1 MSVHSLH
8 SLLPH
13 HMLNQSLSGNQE
25 KYFGHPSAKEGMCS
39 WGYLDLGIELRG
51 MISVADGR
59 RFLEAELSQPK
70 WDAARSLTTAIARII
85 EGAFDLEPGVVQAKQ
100 RYVDVGQERMR
111 IQANFGVIGVRC
123 PDNAK
128 LIEVLSALAGRIV
141 PISDVDDVPMV
152 DVSGETRG
160 LVDRVANDFLETCG
174 GKRIGTTM
182 QIVVDQKPIATLSRG
197 WCNAPKDED
206 VGPVERTLEAYYDGR
221 RLRSRILFVMEN
233 SNRGKVFEI
242 FYDEERFD
250 EALRGLGDDKRILLS
265 LIVKESKIDKDRS
278 RYELVSFQRVDPPT
292 ELVLC

>member
-1 MSVHSLH
+1 MY
-8 SLLPH
+8 LP
-13 HMLNQSLSGNQE
+13 GAENQE
-25 KYFGHPSAKEGMCS
+25 DHRDLQFFAETLCVWGH
-39 WGYLDLGIELRG
+39 LDLGIELRG
-51 MISVADGR
+51 VISVSKGQ
-59 RFLEAELSQPK
+59 RFLEADLSQPK
-70 WDAARSLTTAIARII
+70 WSEARNLTTCIGRLI
-85 EGAFDLEPGVVQAKQ
+85 EGVFSLDSGVVEAKL
-100 RYVDVGQERMR
+100 RYLDVGNERVR
-111 IQANFGVIGVRC
+111 PQATFGVAGKQCPDRSMLIGV
-123 PDNAK
+123 
-128 LIEVLSALAGRIV
+128 LSGFASRIV
-141 PISDVDDVPMV
+141 PISDIEDIQAVC
-152 DVSGETRG
+152 VSGDKGEF
-160 LVDRVANDFLETCG
+160 VERVANEFLETCG